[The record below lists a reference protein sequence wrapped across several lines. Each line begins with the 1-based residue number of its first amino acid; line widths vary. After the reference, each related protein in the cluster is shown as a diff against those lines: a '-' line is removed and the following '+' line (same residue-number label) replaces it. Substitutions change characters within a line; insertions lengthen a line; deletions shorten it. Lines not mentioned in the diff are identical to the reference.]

1 MGRNQVACL
10 LEDILE
16 RTLVPFR
23 DMVASEGKAM
33 EHTKD
38 QDKLAAKD
46 RPVEDMDKVVEG
58 RLMGKLEA
66 LNNQASSLVICELE
80 A

>member
-23 DMVASEGKAM
+23 DMFASEGKSM